1 MAKRRMTLRVPVK
14 RGDVLRRL
22 TNHDRDTGALRR
34 LRGHEAAVRQAE
46 DPTANFYDRLGDTE
60 SFENYEQQSLGK
72 EEEEDD
78 WMNLLPPEEPDE
90 IDKAI
95 QSNLERLRQEAL
107 QVNWDS
113 LLDSLHATYMTQ
125 KMRTKNWTTTK
136 SYDTFNS
143 CECVPQRRTIDLID
157 VYGQRR
163 EDFAFCSC
171 TGDAIRLLQSGYLPG
186 LPIRPV
192 TAFSLPLLIL
202 HNSLWNHC
210 NVGALPFMNALQ
222 EYLEPRS
229 QRLKVQN
236 SNHVCHFSSILLV
249 NYENLSQL
257 LWIFIRELEDR
268 TARLMFSALRLTP
281 QQILACQSCPACF
294 GPEPSNRKVYPSS
307 TKNRLIICLDGNFQH
322 RHHAKA
328 SRDYDRIQT
337 PNIFLPPS
345 DVHKMTAKIRELERQ
360 KKPDDKK
367 DRCTESH
374 KAADDKQNQSTW
386 KGCDDTGLMGCC
398 CRHDNAIYMA
408 NISKS
413 GEQRCFPLALID
425 RVLNDIEPDRPV
437 GILYDI
443 GCSLDK
449 YMRIRNLMKE
459 HRPRI
464 QFATSVFHSYVH
476 EWFCQVDYNPRLNTG
491 WGMLDGEGLERM
503 WSFLSRL
510 IGPLRY
516 STRNHRL
523 GSLAHL
529 LKHHNSRSIINCLP
543 RWLKRKFNNAIKRRR
558 LVLKDLSELLQ
569 KRNPYSSSGRC
580 YTRRFFRKQWEHQRK
595 FKNESTA
602 DQEDRNEKLV
612 SLCKRESA
620 IEAMRKRLS
629 ESYQYFTDAEEVN
642 KIFDKIRSEAEKLEQ
657 EWVDLTE
664 GGHPAP
670 DTYVEART
678 MGRHLGTKLQ
688 QKILKAIQGR
698 RAAVNKL
705 IATFNTTFEKYIT
718 KYPQQRVADQ
728 SSYPLTYEAFSKM
741 PLDDKFWNDGLYYRS
756 DAPWAIDSDV
766 QSGIHGVLLL
776 DRIQEEFELIAQ
788 ELFRA
793 MAWALALYDHLRNY
807 ITYIRT
813 RANQLQEGESDVE
826 LDHIDGL
833 DLGNCPREEKLRL
846 INRELQSLLYDHGL
860 LIQDWSLD
868 IAWLWNQCEKMEN
881 GDGGDLLNRW
891 VALLDQIVV
900 DQHIHTSR
908 RATHQAT
915 GVVEILEEDAVLG
928 VHVDDGEG
936 GNIASQDPN
945 VEERGNGAGTEN
957 GEEGWEDI

>member
-1 MAKRRMTLRVPVK
+1 MTKRRMTLRVPVR
-14 RGDVLRRL
+14 RGDALRRL
-22 TNHDRDTGALRR
+22 ANHHRDIGALQR
-34 LRGHEAAVRQAE
+34 LRGHEAAVRQAQE
-46 DPTANFYDRLGDTE
+46 DPTANFYDRPGDAE
-60 SFENYEQQSLGK
+60 SFENHEQQSSADEK
-72 EEEEDD
+72 EEGD
-78 WMNLLPPEEPDE
+78 WVNLLRPEEPDE

-125 KMRTKNWTTTK
+125 KMRTKNWTTPE

-171 TGDAIRLLQSGYLPG
+171 TSDAIRLLQSGYLPG
-186 LPIRPV
+186 SPIRPV

-210 NVGALPFMNALQ
+210 NVGALPFMNALR

-229 QRLKVQN
+229 QRLKVRN
-236 SNHVCHFSSILLV
+236 SNNARELRKPFSAAVDI
-249 NYENLSQL
+249 Y
-257 LWIFIRELEDR
+257 RELEDR
-268 TARLMFSALRLTP
+268 TVRLMFSVLRLTP

-294 GPEPSNRKVYPSS
+294 GPEPTNHKVYPSS

-322 RHHAKA
+322 RHHSKA

-337 PNIFLPPS
+337 PSIFLPPS
-345 DVHKMTAKIRELERQ
+345 NIQDMTAKIRELECQ
-360 KKPDDKK
+360 KKPDEKK

-374 KAADDKQNQSTW
+374 KAADDKRNQSTW

-413 GEQRCFPLALID
+413 GEQRY
-425 RVLNDIEPDRPV
+425 RPV

-449 YMRIRNLMKE
+449 FMRIRDLMKE
-459 HRPRI
+459 HRQRI
-464 QFATSVFHSYVH
+464 QFATSIFHSYAH
-476 EWFCQVDYNPRLNTG
+476 EWSCQVDYNPRLNTG
-491 WGMLDGEGLERM
+491 WGMSDGEGLERM

-529 LKHHNSRSIINCLP
+529 LKHHNFRSINCLP
-543 RWLKRKFNNAIKRRR
+543 RWLKRKFNNALKRRR
-558 LVLKDLSELLQ
+558 LVQKDLSELLG
-569 KRNPYSSSGRC
+569 KPNPHSSSRRC

-602 DQEDRNEKLV
+602 DHEDRNEKLV
-612 SLCKRESA
+612 SLCKREAA

-629 ESYQYFTDAEEVN
+629 ESYQYLTNAEEVN
-642 KIFDKIRSEAEKLEQ
+642 ELFDKIRSEAEKLEQ
-657 EWVDLTE
+657 EWIDLTE

-670 DTYVEART
+670 ESEEKKLLLLLWSAKANLFAEAVELRAERQPIVESRT

-741 PLDDKFWNDGLYYRS
+741 PLDDRFWNDGLYYRS

-776 DRIQEEFELIAQ
+776 DRIREEFELIAQ

-833 DLGNCPREEKLRL
+833 DLGNCSREEKLRL

-900 DQHIHTSR
+900 DQHIHTKSSR
-908 RATHQAT
+908 HTSSYGRC
-915 GVVEILEEDAVLG
+915 GDS
-928 VHVDDGEG
+928 G
-936 GNIASQDPN
+936 G
-945 VEERGNGAGTEN
+945 GCCAGSACR
-957 GEEGWEDI
+957 